1 MIIMEIFNIVTEII
15 KIWLLYIIVRNQY
28 YGDGRDD

>member
-1 MIIMEIFNIVTEII
+1 MTIMEIFNIVAEII

-28 YGDGRDD
+28 CGDSRDD